1 MSSGA
6 PMCGRFLRYG
16 KMTFIGLHCCST
28 ITSRNEKFSTY
39 GRVRLMLRCS
49 WLQLWQ
55 YGDMVYRTVG
65 WNTWHMNSSTEL
77 IHELD
82 HAMHIDFEH
91 TRSFAIVKPIDSIAA
106 IAGWSLRVEVA
117 VSVVMMFMRPSK
129 CLPVVYC
136 ILVFVSFHPCHNQ

>member
-1 MSSGA
+1 
-6 PMCGRFLRYG
+6 
-16 KMTFIGLHCCST
+16 
-28 ITSRNEKFSTY
+28 
-39 GRVRLMLRCS
+39 MLFYNNISKWEVLYVWTCPADVT
-49 WLQLWQ
+49 LQLIAVMAI
-55 YGDMVYRTVG
+55 YDMVYRTVG